1 MDPGRDAIIEV
12 GAVRVDD
19 DGCRRLFHTFV
30 NPRRRIPG
38 FVQRLTG
45 ISDADVAA
53 APGMETV
60 AAELAQFIEGAV
72 LVGHNILGF
81 DAAFL
86 REWGVWS
93 EGEAYDTCVLAR
105 ILLPTA
111 PEYGLS
117 ALCEQFGMQRSVGH
131 RAMEDAQASWELF
144 LRLEEQARAL
154 PQAVIAQIAEW
165 VGPTSHPWRGFFLKW
180 VGAAEVSREL
190 RLPVVRRAN
199 SDRPLGRVGRRKP
212 VSPEEAVSVLGSAA
226 SRPDV
231 FPDWDQRPQQ
241 RGMAALVAGALA
253 GGERLVVEAGTGVGK
268 SLAYLV
274 PAACHALGTGER
286 VVVSTATINLQ
297 EQLLKKDLPA
307 VQALLTGSGL
317 RACGLKGRRNYLCL
331 HRFAALRTG
340 MLTDDEAQ
348 LASRILVWLQETRV
362 GDRSELKLTGE
373 EEAIWNRWSAEGA
386 NCATVGSAFV
396 AEGRCFLQR
405 ARRDAEAA
413 HLVVVNHSLLL
424 SDAAMGGVVVP
435 PYEHLIIDEA
445 HHLEDEATR
454 QFGFSSGER
463 AVRELLDRCEDL
475 PRQAQRGLRGL
486 TAALGPYQEVTDAAR
501 MLRQAASAARLRATE
516 FSAALTAFMSEHRED
531 GEGDDRLLLTR
542 ATRAQPEW
550 PQVEMVW
557 ENLRLSLQQV
567 VNALKRL
574 DAALSGPE
582 AMQMANYELLRGELD
597 ALLQEVQ
604 GAVEGLGQG
613 LEHEDPARIVW
624 LERQRSD
631 GTPVV
636 SWAPL
641 SVSDLLWEQ
650 LYAPRASVV
659 LTGATLQTRGGFAYL
674 QERLGLEGA
683 NTVALG
689 SPFDFERMALVLVP
703 RDMPEPSSVDYLG
716 ELSQAIVE
724 LTTASR
730 GRALVLFTSHAD
742 LRTAYSAT
750 VEVLR
755 QRDIEALA
763 QGIDGS
769 PRQLVQAL
777 LARPRTVLFGTA
789 SFWEG
794 VDIAGEALSLLIMAR
809 LPFNVPTEPVFAA
822 RSAGYDDPFNQYALP
837 QAVLRF
843 RQGFGRLIR
852 TKTDRGVM
860 VVLDRRIVSK
870 RYGQAFLGSLPPCPV
885 REVWLREM
893 PALVAE
899 CLDGRPARV

>member
-1 MDPGRDAIIEV
+1 M
-12 GAVRVDD
+12 RVDG
-19 DGCRRLFHTFV
+19 DGSRRVFHTLV

-53 APGMETV
+53 APGMEMV
-60 AAELAQFIEGAV
+60 AAELAEFIEGAV

-81 DAAFL
+81 DTAFL
-86 REWGVWS
+86 SRCGVWN
-93 EGEAYDTCVLAR
+93 GGQAYDTCVLAR

-111 PEYGLS
+111 PEYSLS
-117 ALCEQFGMQRSVGH
+117 ALCEQFGIQRPVRH
-131 RAMEDAQASWELF
+131 RALEDAQASWELF
-144 LRLEEQARAL
+144 LRLEERLRAL

-165 VGPTSHPWRGFFLKW
+165 VGPTSHPWRGFFLTRGGT
-180 VGAAEVSREL
+180 VGAPWEL
-190 RLPVVRRAN
+190 RSLAGRR
-199 SDRPLGRVGRRKP
+199 SDGGRPPARVGRRRP

-241 RGMAALVAGALA
+241 GEMAALVARALA
-253 GGERLVVEAGTGVGK
+253 GSERLVVEAGTGVGK

-307 VQALLTGSGL
+307 VQALLTSSDL
-317 RACGLKGRRNYLCL
+317 RACSLKGRRNYLCL

-340 MLTDDEAQ
+340 MLADDEAQ
-348 LASRILVWLQETRV
+348 LASRILVWLQETRA
-362 GDRSELKLTGE
+362 GDRSELKLTAKE
-373 EEAIWNRWSAEGA
+373 EMIWKGWSAEGA
-386 NCATVGSAFV
+386 NCATVGSPFV
-396 AEGRCFLQR
+396 TEGWCFLQK
-405 ARRDAEAA
+405 ARREAEAA

-424 SDAAMGGVVVP
+424 SDAAMGGVVIP

-463 AVRELLDRCEDL
+463 AIRELLDRCEDL
-475 PRQAQRGLRGL
+475 PRQAQRGLRSV
-486 TAALGPYQEVTDAAR
+486 TAALGPYQQVTDAAR
-501 MLRQAASAARLRATE
+501 MLRQAASAARPRATE
-516 FSAALTAFMSEHRED
+516 FSAALTAFMSEHVED

-542 ATRAQPEW
+542 AMRAQPDW
-550 PQVEMVW
+550 LRVEMAW

-567 VNALKRL
+567 VSALKRV

-582 AMQMANYELLRGELD
+582 AAQMANYELLRGEVD

-604 GAVEGLGQG
+604 GTVEGLARGV
-613 LEHEDPARIVW
+613 EDEDPGRIVW
-624 LERQRSD
+624 LERERSD
-631 GTPVV
+631 GTPMV

-641 SVSDLLWEQ
+641 NVSELLREQ

-674 QERLGLEGA
+674 QERLGLEDA
-683 NTVALG
+683 NTAALG

-703 RDMPEPSSVDYLG
+703 RDMPEPSSPDYPS

-730 GRALVLFTSHAD
+730 GRALVLFTSYAD
-742 LRTAYSAT
+742 LRSAYNAT

-755 QRDIEALA
+755 QTDIEALA

-769 PRQLVQAL
+769 PRQLVQAV
-777 LARPRTVLFGTA
+777 LANPQTVLFGTA

-837 QAVLRF
+837 HAVLRF

-852 TKTDRGVM
+852 TKSDRGVM

-870 RYGQAFLGSLPPCPV
+870 GYGQAFLGSLPPCPV
-885 REVWLREM
+885 REVSLREM
-893 PALVAE
+893 PALVVK
-899 CLDGRPARV
+899 CLDGRPAQV